1 MFVEVEFFK
10 PFKHKMSV
18 KLKNRKFVQFSLIV
32 CILLIQIIIFLFF
45 YNEYFNENKLSE
57 IRTQLENSKKIKKL
71 TNESKYELVNA
82 QNHLNDYLNEL
93 NKDDLEIYFESIQN
107 ITAKIDST
115 QAIGNSIPTIKLY
128 ESEEN
133 QLKLEHLEKLIDS
146 VYNHPP
152 ALNQV
157 KIPSGINNIDLS
169 SNPPEI
175 EIEEIYVSDTVPRKK
190 FFPRL
195 KDAFSGNVDV
205 RTDTVFITMKL
216 NNSID
221 TIKVKNDFENALNV
235 ISEFY
240 SKELLSYRNYLSSIQ
255 ETNHSVYHEYNEL
268 INLSNHLI
276 EVYDSTS
283 DELSSQ
289 LEKQFNERFSQNN
302 KIRRAIIFGLMVL
315 MFVVLFIV
323 AYFTKLSF
331 VYERKLKDAN
341 DRIQNN
347 LKFKNRILGM
357 LSHEVRSPLKIV
369 NLFIDRIHK
378 KTDDK
383 VITDSL
389 KSIRFT
395 NDSLLIQANQILEYT
410 KNQDKP
416 IELIPV
422 EFNLK
427 EEIDSILTIFKP
439 YIESVNNRLEIAN
452 EIKNDIFVFADKAK
466 IHQLFINLLGNANKF
481 TQNGKILVALR
492 TVNLSE
498 NKLKLITSIQDT
510 GVGISENDIDKIFD
524 PYFKGMILEDVEN
537 LGVGLGLNLC
547 KEIIELLE
555 GEISIESEL
564 GKGTSI
570 NFEINLKI
578 SNEQS

>member
-481 TQNGKILVALR
+481 TQNGKISVALR